1 MATGNY
7 ESMETAFVRRQVSRG
22 MAVRDIGANLGSFT
36 VHLSLLVGAAGR
48 VNAFEPRCDLMDLL
62 TKTITENRLANV
74 TAHNFALGSE
84 NSDGQVTWSRLD
96 DNPGGTHLVPPDFTT
111 PEMAQPVL

>member
-1 MATGNY
+1 
-7 ESMETAFVRRQVSRG
+7 

-96 DNPGGTHLVPPDFTT
+96 DNPGGTHLAPPDFTT
-111 PEMAQPVL
+111 PEMAQPVLVKTLDS